1 MFRPRTARLQQAI
14 VSIYWVRLYVPP
26 WLLVI
31 GVSWTSFMVDG
42 SRSKGL
48 LALLEEETVPSRSA
62 VVGIGCYKRN
72 SLYTLTTM
80 NNIFHDN
87 PWVHSNFR
95 LRSTI
100 LQNLMTDS
108 FFFCTNVFIDFE
120 NFVSAG
126 LFQNHNKTKW
136 NYNCDYF
143 VFFSEAVCWQGHHY
157 ECCQR
162 FSWHSPS
169 QDW

>member
-1 MFRPRTARLQQAI
+1 
-14 VSIYWVRLYVPP
+14 
-26 WLLVI
+26 
-31 GVSWTSFMVDG
+31 MVDG

-108 FFFCTNVFIDFE
+108 FFFCTNVFLDFE

-126 LFQNHNKTKW
+126 HFQNHNKTK
-136 NYNCDYF
+136 
-143 VFFSEAVCWQGHHY
+143 
-157 ECCQR
+157 
-162 FSWHSPS
+162 
-169 QDW
+169 